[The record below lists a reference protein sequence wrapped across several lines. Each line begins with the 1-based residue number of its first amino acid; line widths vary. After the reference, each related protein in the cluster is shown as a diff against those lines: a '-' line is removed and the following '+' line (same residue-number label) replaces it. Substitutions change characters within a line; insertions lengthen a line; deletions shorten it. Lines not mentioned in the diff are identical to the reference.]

1 MRKSLCFYIMVILP
15 ALILGANQP
24 LQQKT
29 IQRSNDEIA
38 AAWFKVPWTHGGYYW
53 HNSITHEDCDHL

>member
-1 MRKSLCFYIMVILP
+1 MVILP